1 MAKPRS
7 YKTEGIILRQMPL
20 GESDRLLTL
29 FTPGYGK
36 IRTVA
41 RRVRRTKSKLVGHTE
56 PLTHSRLSISHGKTL
71 DWISEAETI
80 HSFRRIKEDL
90 SLLTKALYLSEL
102 VDGFSVESEP
112 NPSVYKL
119 LFDTITIF
127 NNAIEPLSYSALI
140 RQFELR
146 LLILSGFG
154 PDLHNCVECREELE
168 PDNYFYSCS
177 RGGVLCKKCQGLSKD
192 GLIPISLNSMKVLR
206 FLERQSSDAIA
217 KLDVPEAIMREIEK
231 LLVTN
236 VTYVLEREI
245 KSASFM
251 KLVTSS

>member
-7 YKTEGIILRQMPL
+7 YKTDGIILRQMPL

-29 FTPGYGK
+29 YTPGYGK

-56 PLTHSRLSISHGKTL
+56 PLTHSRLSISYGKSL

-90 SLLTKALYLSEL
+90 TLLAKGLYLSEL
-102 VDGFSVESEP
+102 VDGFSVELEP

-119 LFDTITIF
+119 LLDTITIF
-127 NNAIEPLSYSALI
+127 NNTVEPLSYSALI

-146 LLILSGFG
+146 LLMLSGFG

-168 PDNYFYSCS
+168 PANHFYSCNH
-177 RGGVLCKKCQGLSKD
+177 GGVLCKKCQNVSKD
-192 GLIPISLNSMKVLR
+192 RLIPVSLNSMKVLR
-206 FLERQSSDAIA
+206 FLERQSSDAVA
-217 KLDVPEAIMREIEK
+217 KLDVPETIMQELEK

>member
-7 YKTEGIILRQMPL
+7 YKTDGIILRQMPL

-29 FTPGYGK
+29 YTPGYGK
-36 IRTVA
+36 IRAVA

-56 PLTHSRLSISHGKTL
+56 PLTHSRLSISHGKSL

-90 SLLTKALYLSEL
+90 TLLTRSLYLSEL
-102 VDGFSVESEP
+102 VDGFSVELES
-112 NPSVYKL
+112 NPPVYKL
-119 LFDTITIF
+119 LLDTITIF
-127 NNAIEPLSYSALI
+127 NNTIESLSYSTLI
-140 RQFELR
+140 RHFELR
-146 LLILSGFG
+146 LLMLSGFG

-168 PDNYFYSCS
+168 PANHFYSCT
-177 RGGVLCKKCQGLSKD
+177 RGGVLCKKCQGVSKD
-192 GLIPISLNSMKVLR
+192 GLIPVSLNSMKVLR
-206 FLERQSSDAIA
+206 FLERQSSDAAA

-251 KLVTSS
+251 KLVTSP